1 MIGVTN
7 SFPKSFRHFAGY
19 NAVFRVV
26 GNYLYKGKKTKNEKS
41 RNFCF
46 KRYNFTCGTE
56 YNKIRRTIALEP
68 KSKLKQRPTR
78 KPTNNI
84 YNRNKRK
91 KSKTFR
97 ISLFQ
102 QDLPWK
108 PKSFCPA
115 MEEFN

>member
-1 MIGVTN
+1 MKNHGTFVLNDTILL
-7 SFPKSFRHFAGY
+7 
-19 NAVFRVV
+19 VV
-26 GNYLYKGKKTKNEKS
+26 Q
-41 RNFCF
+41 
-46 KRYNFTCGTE
+46 

-68 KSKLKQRPTR
+68 ESKLKQRPTW

-91 KSKTFR
+91 KGKTLR